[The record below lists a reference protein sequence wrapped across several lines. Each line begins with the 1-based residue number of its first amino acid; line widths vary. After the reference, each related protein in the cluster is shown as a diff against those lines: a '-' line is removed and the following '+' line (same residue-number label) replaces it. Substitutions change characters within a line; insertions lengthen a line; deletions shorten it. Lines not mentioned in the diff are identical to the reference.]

1 MKTCMG
7 KYGKTCV
14 SVFFAVWSALF
25 VSCSGSRVVLPVAE
39 NVILPCRSVK
49 VSLPLPDY
57 ANSYLER
64 VTIRNVKGDS
74 VVLYACEWAKGD
86 TLSVKEV
93 SGEWF
98 RLVFRPECGRIDLDV
113 ASNRGKEERGLKI
126 NMKRIPMPGMGH
138 SPAHILVTQ
147 RAKYWQGH
155 GDKELLWKKE
165 RDEYR
170 KRWSGYVFYFDDGAD
185 GCLWSGIFSV
195 RRL

>member
-98 RLVFRPECGRIDLDV
+98 RLVFRPECGRIDLDL
-113 ASNRGKEERGLKI
+113 ASNRGK
-126 NMKRIPMPGMGH
+126 
-138 SPAHILVTQ
+138 
-147 RAKYWQGH
+147 
-155 GDKELLWKKE
+155 
-165 RDEYR
+165 
-170 KRWSGYVFYFDDGAD
+170 
-185 GCLWSGIFSV
+185 
-195 RRL
+195 